1 MNYSRRSL
9 LKQMSISL
17 AAMSLPTW
25 AYGWKSENSQDS
37 SQLIVALVEAI
48 IPETDVPGGKSVGA
62 HTFIERMVKDC
73 FDAKTQQAFMQGLA
87 SFDEQCKRLFK
98 TGFEKLPVTQQLDF
112 LKNIESRGSAE
123 DKLVLQILKK
133 LTIQAYTN
141 SEYFLTK
148 HRNYTI
154 APGFYHGCTP
164 INS

>member
-1 MNYSRRSL
+1 MHYSRRSL

-17 AAMSLPTW
+17 AAMTLPTW
-25 AYGWKSENSQDS
+25 AYAWKSENLQES
-37 SQLIVALVEAI
+37 SQLILSLVEAI
-48 IPETDVPGGKSVGA
+48 LPETDTPGGKTVGA
-62 HTFIERMVKDC
+62 HKFIERMVKDC
-73 FDAKTQQAFMQGLA
+73 FDSKTQQAFMQGLM

-98 TGFEKLPVTQQLDF
+98 TGFEKLPAAQQIDF
-112 LKNIESRGSAE
+112 LKNIEARGSAE
-123 DKLVLQILKK
+123 DKMVLQIFKK
-133 LTIQAYTN
+133 LTIQAFTN

>member
-1 MNYSRRSL
+1 MNDSRRLL

-17 AAMSLPTW
+17 AAMSLPNW
-25 AYGWKSENSQDS
+25 AHGWRSENFQGS
-37 SQLIVALVEAI
+37 SQLISALVEAI
-48 IPETDVPGGKSVGA
+48 LPETDIPGGKSVGA
-62 HTFIERMVKDC
+62 DKFIERMVKDC
-73 FDAKTQQAFMQGLA
+73 FDTKTQQAFMQGLA

-98 TGFEKLPVTQQLDF
+98 TGFEKLPLAQQIDF
-112 LKNIESRGSAE
+112 LKNIEARGSSE
-123 DKLVLQILKK
+123 DKMVLQILKK